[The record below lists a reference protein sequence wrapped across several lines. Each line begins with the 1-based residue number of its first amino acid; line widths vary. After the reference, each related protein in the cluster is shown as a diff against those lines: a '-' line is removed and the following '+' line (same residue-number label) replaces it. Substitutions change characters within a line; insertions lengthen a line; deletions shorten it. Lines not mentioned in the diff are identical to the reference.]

1 MIVFIYFWGL
11 AWLRENDVREANKA
25 NTSGCAQCGKGHVQN
40 DGDQRC
46 TWQIFPPAYGEATHH
61 CPSVAA
67 ACAEESQDASGSYKD
82 GGC

>member
-1 MIVFIYFWGL
+1 MSQ
-11 AWLRENDVREANKA
+11 RPTRPTHQDVHNVARVMYKMMAIKA
-25 NTSGCAQCGKGHVQN
+25 AHGK
-40 DGDQRC
+40 
-46 TWQIFPPAYGEATHH
+46 FPPAYGEATHH